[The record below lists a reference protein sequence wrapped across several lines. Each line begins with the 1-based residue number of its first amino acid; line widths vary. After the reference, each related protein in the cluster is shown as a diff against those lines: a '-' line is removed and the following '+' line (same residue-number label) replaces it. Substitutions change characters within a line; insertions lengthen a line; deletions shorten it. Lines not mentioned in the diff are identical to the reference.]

1 MFSRTQQALTMQPD
15 QVGNI
20 MPSAFVPE
28 DSKWIQEQLNS
39 LPVSMRHRVANQYA
53 EVYQAS
59 FDAEHMPFR
68 QQNAGRREANTRLRL
83 YVSRYQNA
91 AIGLTEKPTLAS
103 DHAQPV
109 AAAQIAED
117 QLAQGWW

>member
-1 MFSRTQQALTMQPD
+1 MQPD
-15 QVGNI
+15 PVAAI
-20 MPSAFVPE
+20 MPAAFVPE
-28 DSKWIQEQLNS
+28 DGKWIQEQLNS
-39 LPVSMRHRVANQYA
+39 LPISMRHRVASQYT

-59 FDAEHMPFR
+59 FDAEPMPFR

-83 YVSRYQNA
+83 YVTRYQNA
-91 AIGLTEKPTLAS
+91 AKGLTEKPTLAS

-109 AAAQIAED
+109 AAAQISED